1 MTTQR
6 VTTEAAILEQYRISL
21 NNVLHHEGLAKVMD
35 DFGYDRA
42 AIEAGLTLLSTS
54 REAWQKNI
62 NEDDETSA
70 AYEKFDTLR
79 EQLREVYTLHRKKAK
94 VVFRK
99 DMVTAARLDI
109 TGTLPKA
116 YIPWME
122 SIRKF
127 YDVILHDEGI
137 ATALERLRIKDTD
150 VKQATTLW
158 DEVSEARTLYFRER
172 GESQHATMEKDHAL
186 EAIHEWMKEFY
197 AVARIALEDTP
208 QLLEVLGK
216 TVRN

>member
-1 MTTQR
+1 MILATTVLLLRPASRCSAPR
-6 VTTEAAILEQYRISL
+6 VRR
-21 NNVLHHEGLAKVMD
+21 GK
-35 DFGYDRA
+35 
-42 AIEAGLTLLSTS
+42 
-54 REAWQKNI
+54 KNI

-79 EQLREVYTLHRKKAK
+79 EQLRDVYTLHRKKAK